1 MYVCICNNLRMLLN
15 EQLTVL
21 ELEIIVFGIT
31 AFSAKSAF
39 ALLVEE
45 HPACKK
51 LSDEVLV

>member
-1 MYVCICNNLRMLLN
+1 MVLN
-15 EQLTVL
+15 VQLTLL
-21 ELEIIVFGIT
+21 ELQIIVFGIT
-31 AFSAKSAF
+31 AFSAF